1 MPVLYVFLLK
11 VNLSLILFCIGYFLV
26 LRRLTYYKL
35 NRVFLLTGIVF
46 SSIYPFLDFSFFI
59 KETQKLQIPIQQ
71 VVPSLMERPNTIDWW
86 FYANVI
92 FFGGVAL
99 MAVRMAIRLYSLYL
113 IHKQSIPSFVN
124 NYAVRLISGNFST
137 FSFWKMI
144 YLNPGQH
151 KEEEVMAVLEHEQV
165 HINDFHT
172 LDILLAELATICYW
186 FNPGIWFMRKAVK
199 ENVEFITD
207 QTTLNKGIDRK
218 AYQYSMLRASTGI
231 QSSMLMNN
239 FNITAIKRRIIMMNS
254 KKSSSFHLLKYVLLI
269 PVIILFT
276 TAFTINKKEKIAELV
291 QKNSLEVVTNTTPF
305 EAVQPAVKTLK
316 VITTKGPVKTSTK
329 QVVVKNKQ
337 ISGKID
343 EVTISTVVVAP
354 AQDSLKALILKNS
367 PLEPKKTIRIIGVGA
382 VGITAPQ
389 TYINDVAVSSE
400 EINKIDPN
408 TIIRMNVNKS
418 AKDPKKNEIY
428 IYTNTFKN

>member
-11 VNLSLILFCIGYFLV
+11 INLSLILFCLGYFLV

-71 VVPSLMERPNTIDWW
+71 VVPSLMKSSNTIDWW
-86 FYANVI
+86 FYANII
-92 FFGGVAL
+92 FFAGVTL
-99 MAVRMAIRLYSLYL
+99 MALRMAIRLYSLYL
-113 IHKQSIPSFVN
+113 IHKQSVPSSVN
-124 NYAVRLISGNFST
+124 NYAVRLIDGNFST

-144 YLNPGQH
+144 YLNPAQH

-239 FNITAIKRRIIMMNS
+239 FNITAIKRRIVMMNS
-254 KKSSSFHLLKYVLLI
+254 KQSSSFQLLKYVLLI

-276 TAFTINKKEKIAELV
+276 TAFTTNKKEKLAESV
-291 QKNSLEVVTNTTPF
+291 QKKSLEIVTSATPF
-305 EAVQPAVKTLK
+305 KAVQPAVKTLK
-316 VITTKGPVKTSTK
+316 IITKKGPVKTSTK
-329 QVVVKNKQ
+329 QIVIKDRQ
-337 ISGKID
+337 FSGKVD
-343 EVTISTVVVAP
+343 EVKVSNVVVAP
-354 AQDSLKALILKNS
+354 APDSLVTLIVKNNT
-367 PLEPKKTIRIIGVGA
+367 PEPKNVKIIGIGA
-382 VGITAPQ
+382 VGLNAAQ
-389 TYINDVAVSSE
+389 TYINDIAVSSE
-400 EINKIDPN
+400 EISKIDPKN
-408 TIIRMNVNKS
+408 IIRINVNKS
-418 AKDPKKNEIY
+418 DKDPQEKSIY